1 MDWPVKVRTI
11 FFVVPLHFLTYRVFR
26 TRGFSRPMNYL
37 SAENLTKS
45 YGDRTLFQNL
55 TFGINRG
62 DKVAIVG
69 ANGSGKTTLLSILAG
84 AMPPD
89 AGVVSHRKDISIGYL
104 DQQPDLNNALTVME
118 VVLAGESA
126 QLEAV
131 RAYEHAL
138 AHPNDHAALER
149 AMAEMEKMEAWDYE
163 AQIRQILGELG
174 IQDVEQSVSSLSG
187 GQRKRV
193 SLARVLIQNPDLLIL
208 DEPTNHLD
216 LEAIEYLENYLNTNN
231 GTLLMVS
238 HDRYFLD
245 RVCNQI
251 AELDGG
257 QLYTYKGNYAYFLE
271 KKDERETAA
280 ASELAKDRNTFRRE
294 LEWMRRQ
301 PKARGTKAQYRIDA
315 FEELKEKTSGKRNDG
330 ELDLN
335 LRMARLG
342 SKILEVENLSK
353 RFGDKILL
361 DHFNYTFKRPD
372 RVGLIGKNGMGKTT
386 LMNMLTGQLR
396 PDSGKII
403 TGGTV
408 KFGYYTQ
415 TELDLPE
422 TQRVIDV
429 VQDVAE
435 VMKLANGDTITA
447 TQLLSRFL
455 FDRSKQYDYVAKLS
469 GGEKRRLQLLLVLVQ
484 NPNFLILDEPTNDLD
499 ITTLNVLEEF
509 LLNFP
514 GCVLIVTHDR
524 YFMDRL
530 VEHVF
535 VMEGGGKV
543 RDFPGNY
550 TDYREWRDSHPK
562 TTVAPA
568 AKPGP
573 ATAKNQTAVP
583 VVSSTAGA
591 ATSNGVKK
599 KLSFRE
605 IREYETLEKEIEQ
618 LEERKAEVVALL
630 NAGGHH
636 EQLTEWAL
644 EIEQID
650 QHITEKSDRWLELA
664 EHI

>member
-1 MDWPVKVRTI
+1 
-11 FFVVPLHFLTYRVFR
+11 
-26 TRGFSRPMNYL
+26 MNYL
-37 SAENLTKS
+37 SAENLTKA
-45 YGDRTLFQNL
+45 YGDRTLFRNL
-55 TFGINRG
+55 TFGISRG
-62 DKVAIVG
+62 DKIAIVG

-89 AGVVSHRKDISIGYL
+89 AGLVSVRKDISIGYL
-104 DQQPDLNNALTVME
+104 DQQPDFNDALTVME
-118 VVLAGESA
+118 AVLAGESA
-126 QLEAV
+126 QLDAV
-131 RAYEHAL
+131 RAYEIAL
-138 AHPNDHAALER
+138 ASENHVGLEK
-149 AMAEMEKMEAWDYE
+149 AMADMEKLEAWDYE

-174 IQDVEQSVSSLSG
+174 IQDIEQRVSSLSG

-193 SLARVLIQNPDLLIL
+193 ALARVLIQNPDLLIL

-216 LEAIEYLENYLNTNN
+216 LEAIEYLENFLTTNN

-251 AELDGG
+251 AEMDNG

-271 KKDERETAA
+271 KKEERELAA

-301 PKARGTKAQYRIDA
+301 PKARSTKAQYRIDA
-315 FEELKEKTSGKRNDG
+315 FEDLKEKTAGKKSDG
-330 ELDLN
+330 DLDLN

-353 RFGDKILL
+353 RFGDKVLL
-361 DHFNYTFKRPD
+361 DHFTYTFKRPD

-386 LMNMLTGQLR
+386 LMNMLTGELR

-422 TQRVIDV
+422 NQRVIDV

-455 FDRSKQYDYVAKLS
+455 FDRSKQYDFVAKLS

-499 ITTLNVLEEF
+499 IMTLNVLEDF
-509 LLNFP
+509 LLNFA

-535 VMEGGGKV
+535 VLEGEGKV
-543 RDFPGNY
+543 RDYPGNY
-550 TDYREWRDSHPK
+550 TDYREWRDSKPRSDGRPD
-562 TTVAPA
+562 TRPA
-568 AKPGP
+568 G
-573 ATAKNQTAVP
+573 TILQNQTP
-583 VVSSTAGA
+583 VSKVTPTPVIGNI
-591 ATSNGVKK
+591 NGSKK
-599 KLSFRE
+599 KLSFKE
-605 IREYETLEKEIEQ
+605 IKEYETLEVDIATLEQRKTEITN
-618 LEERKAEVVALL
+618 LL
-630 NAGGHH
+630 NGGGHH
-636 EQLTEWAL
+636 EQLTAWAR
-644 EIEQID
+644 EIEEID
-650 QHITEKSDRWLELA
+650 QTVAQKSDRWLELA
-664 EHI
+664 EFM

>member
-1 MDWPVKVRTI
+1 
-11 FFVVPLHFLTYRVFR
+11 
-26 TRGFSRPMNYL
+26 MNYL

-45 YGDRTLFQNL
+45 YGDRFLFKNL
-55 TFGINRG
+55 TFGVNRG

-84 AMPPD
+84 AVPPD
-89 AGVVSHRKDISIGYL
+89 SGIVSHRKDITIGYL
-104 DQQPDLNNALTVME
+104 DQQPDLNDALTVME

-126 QLEAV
+126 QLDAV
-131 RAYEHAL
+131 RAYELAL
-138 AHPNDHAALER
+138 AHDDHAALER
-149 AMAEMEKMEAWDYE
+149 AMVDMEKLEAWDYE
-163 AQIRQILGELG
+163 TQIRQILGELG
-174 IQDVEQSVSSLSG
+174 IHNVEQLVGSLSG

-193 SLARVLIQNPDLLIL
+193 ALARVLIQNPDLLIL

-216 LEAIEYLENYLNTNN
+216 LEAIEYLENFLNTNN

-315 FEELKEKTSGKRNDG
+315 FEDLKEKTSGKRNDG

-335 LRMARLG
+335 LRMTRLG

-353 RFGDKILL
+353 RFGDNVLL
-361 DHFNYTFKRPD
+361 DHFNYTFKRFD

-396 PDSGKII
+396 PDSGKIV

-415 TELDLPE
+415 SELDLPE
-422 TQRVIDV
+422 NQRVIDV

-435 VMKLANGDTITA
+435 VMKVANGDTVTA

-455 FDRSKQYDYVAKLS
+455 FDRAKQYDYVSKLS

-509 LLNFP
+509 LLNFS

-530 VEHVF
+530 VDHVF
-535 VMEGGGKV
+535 VLEGEGKV

-550 TDYREWRDSHPK
+550 TDYREWRDAQPK
-562 TTVAPA
+562 KSISQNDKPA
-568 AKPGP
+568 QSAS
-573 ATAKNQTAVP
+573 KNQTP
-583 VVSSTAGA
+583 TTVVSSATNS
-591 ATSNGVKK
+591 TSNTRK
-599 KLSFRE
+599 KLSFKE
-605 IREYETLEKEIEQ
+605 IREYETLEKEIES
-618 LEERKAEVVALL
+618 LEQRKTEVVGLL
-630 NAGGHH
+630 NMGGHH
-636 EQLTEWAL
+636 EQLTAWAR

-650 QHITEKSDRWLELA
+650 QQIAEKSDRWLELA
-664 EHI
+664 EYI

>member
-1 MDWPVKVRTI
+1 
-11 FFVVPLHFLTYRVFR
+11 
-26 TRGFSRPMNYL
+26 MNYL

-55 TFGINRG
+55 TFGISRG
-62 DKVAIVG
+62 DKIAIVG

-89 AGVVSHRKDISIGYL
+89 AGLVSQRKDITVGYL
-104 DQQPDLNNALTVME
+104 DQQPDLNDALTVME
-118 VVLAGESA
+118 VVLAGESP
-126 QLEAV
+126 QLDAV
-131 RAYEHAL
+131 RAYEHAIL
-138 AHPNDHAALER
+138 HDDHAALER
-149 AMAEMEKMEAWDYE
+149 AMSDMEKHEAWDYE
-163 AQIRQILGELG
+163 SQMRQILGELG
-174 IQDVEQSVSSLSG
+174 IQDVEQRVGSLSG

-193 SLARVLIQNPDLLIL
+193 ALARVLIQNPDLLIL

-216 LEAIEYLENYLNTNN
+216 LEAIEYLESFLTTNN

-251 AELDGG
+251 AEMDNG

-271 KKDERETAA
+271 KKEEREAAA

-315 FEELKEKTSGKRNDG
+315 FDELKEKTSGKRSDTD
-330 ELDLN
+330 LDLN

-353 RFGDKILL
+353 RFGDKVLL
-361 DHFNYTFKRPD
+361 DHFTYTFKRPD

-396 PDSGKII
+396 PDSGKIT

-422 TQRVIDV
+422 NQRVIDV

-455 FDRSKQYDYVAKLS
+455 FDRAKQYDFVAKLS

-499 ITTLNVLEEF
+499 IMTLNVLEDF

-535 VMEGGGKV
+535 VMEGEGKV

-550 TDYREWRDSHPK
+550 TDYRDWRDSQPK
-562 TTVAPA
+562 KTAQTDKLAATTS
-568 AKPGP
+568 
-573 ATAKNQTAVP
+573 KNQTPAP
-583 VVSSTAGA
+583 VVSSAPT
-591 ATSNGVKK
+591 NGSANGTKR
-599 KLSFRE
+599 KLSFKE
-605 IREYETLEKEIEQ
+605 IKEYETLEKEIES
-618 LEERKAEVVALL
+618 LEQHKSNVVSLL
-630 NAGGHH
+630 NTGGSH
-636 EQLTEWAL
+636 EQLMAWAR

-650 QHITEKSDRWLELA
+650 QTVAEKSERWLELA
-664 EHI
+664 EHV

>member
-1 MDWPVKVRTI
+1 
-11 FFVVPLHFLTYRVFR
+11 
-26 TRGFSRPMNYL
+26 MNFL
-37 SAENLTKS
+37 SAENLTKT
-45 YGDRTLFQNL
+45 YGDRTLFRNL
-55 TFGINRG
+55 TFGVNRG

-89 AGVVSHRKDISIGYL
+89 AGVVSQRKDITVSYL
-104 DQQPDLNNALTVME
+104 DQQPEFDNALTVME
-118 VVLAGESA
+118 AVLAGESA
-126 QLEAV
+126 QLDAV
-131 RAYEHAL
+131 RAYEQAL
-138 AHPNDHAALER
+138 AIDDHAALER
-149 AMAEMEKMEAWDYE
+149 AMVQMEKLEAWDYE
-163 AQIRQILGELG
+163 SQIRQMLGELG
-174 IQDVEQSVSSLSG
+174 IQDVNQPVSSLSG

-193 SLARVLIQNPDLLIL
+193 ALARVLIQAPDLLIL

-216 LEAIEYLENYLNTNN
+216 LEAIEYLENHLNTNN

-315 FEELKEKTSGKRNDG
+315 FEDLKEKTSGKRNDG

-335 LRMARLG
+335 LRMTRLG

-353 RFGDKILL
+353 RFGDKVLL
-361 DHFNYTFKRPD
+361 DHFNYTFKRLD

-396 PDSGKII
+396 PDSGKIT

-422 TQRVIDV
+422 NQRVIDV

-435 VMKLANGDTITA
+435 VMKLANGDTVTA

-455 FDRSKQYDYVAKLS
+455 FDRSKQYDFVAKLS

-499 ITTLNVLEEF
+499 ITTLNVLEDF
-509 LLNFP
+509 LLNFA

-530 VEHVF
+530 VDHVF
-535 VMEGGGKV
+535 VLEGEGKV
-543 RDFPGNY
+543 RDYPGNY
-550 TDYREWRDSHPK
+550 TDYREWRDSQPK
-562 TTVAPA
+562 TTA
-568 AKPGP
+568 ASPQGKSAANG
-573 ATAKNQTAVP
+573 AKNQTATA
-583 VVSSTAGA
+583 VVSQPVAPASAPA
-591 ATSNGVKK
+591 AKRKPSYK
-599 KLSFRE
+599 E
-605 IREYETLEKEIEQ
+605 IREYEALEKEIES
-618 LEERKAEVVALL
+618 LEQRKSEVLGLL

-636 EQLTEWAL
+636 EQLTAWAR
-644 EIEQID
+644 EIEQLDLAIAD
-650 QHITEKSDRWLELA
+650 KSDRWLELA
-664 EHI
+664 EYM

>member
-1 MDWPVKVRTI
+1 
-11 FFVVPLHFLTYRVFR
+11 
-26 TRGFSRPMNYL
+26 MNYL

-45 YGDRTLFQNL
+45 YGDRTLFKNL
-55 TFGINRG
+55 TFGVNRG

-89 AGVVSHRKDISIGYL
+89 SGVVSQRKDITIGYL
-104 DQQPDLNNALTVME
+104 DQQPDFNDALTVME
-118 VVLAGESA
+118 AVLAGESA
-126 QLEAV
+126 QLDAV

-138 AHPNDHAALER
+138 ATEDHAGLEQ
-149 AMAEMEKMEAWDYE
+149 AMVDMEKLEAWDYE
-163 AQIRQILGELG
+163 SQIRQMLGELG
-174 IQDVEQSVSSLSG
+174 IQDVMQPVSSLSG

-193 SLARVLIQNPDLLIL
+193 ALARVLIQNPDLLIL

-216 LEAIEYLENYLNTNN
+216 LEAIEYLENHLNTNN

-251 AELDGG
+251 AEMDNG

-280 ASELAKDRNTFRRE
+280 ASELTKDRNTFRRE

-315 FEELKEKTSGKRNDG
+315 FDELKEKTSGKRNDG

-335 LRMARLG
+335 LRMSRLG

-353 RFGDKILL
+353 RFGDKVLL
-361 DHFNYTFKRPD
+361 DHFTYTFKRPD

-386 LMNMLTGQLR
+386 LMNMLTGQIR
-396 PDSGKII
+396 PDSGKIT

-415 TELDLPE
+415 TELNLPE
-422 TQRVIDV
+422 NQRVIDV

-435 VMKLANGDTITA
+435 VMKLASGDTITA

-469 GGEKRRLQLLLVLVQ
+469 GGEKRRLQLLLALVQ

-499 ITTLNVLEEF
+499 ITTLNVLEDF
-509 LLNFP
+509 LLNFS

-535 VMEGGGKV
+535 VMEGAGKV
-543 RDFPGNY
+543 RDYPGNY
-550 TDYREWRDSHPK
+550 TDYREWRDSQPK
-562 TTVAPA
+562 NTSQNDKPAP
-568 AKPGP
+568 
-573 ATAKNQTAVP
+573 TAIKNQTPAP
-583 VVSSTAGA
+583 VVSSEIV
-591 ATSNGVKK
+591 NGNTNGSKK
-599 KLSFRE
+599 KLSFKE
-605 IREYETLEKEIEQ
+605 IREYETLEKEIEK
-618 LEERKAEVVALL
+618 LEQRKAEVVDLM
-630 NAGGHH
+630 NIGGHH
-636 EQLTEWAL
+636 EELIAWAR

-650 QHITEKSDRWLELA
+650 QSIAEKSDRWLELA
-664 EHI
+664 EYM

>member
-1 MDWPVKVRTI
+1 
-11 FFVVPLHFLTYRVFR
+11 
-26 TRGFSRPMNYL
+26 MNYL

-45 YGDRTLFQNL
+45 YGDRTLFRNL
-55 TFGINRG
+55 TFGISRG
-62 DKVAIVG
+62 DKIAIVG

-84 AMPPD
+84 VMPPD
-89 AGVVSHRKDISIGYL
+89 TGLVSVRKDISIGYL
-104 DQQPDLNNALTVME
+104 DQQPEFNDALTVME
-118 VVLAGESA
+118 AVLAGESV
-126 QLEAV
+126 QLDAV
-131 RAYEHAL
+131 RAYEIAL
-138 AHPNDHAALER
+138 TSENHVGLEK
-149 AMAEMEKMEAWDYE
+149 AMADMEKLEAWDYE

-174 IQDVEQSVSSLSG
+174 IQDIEQRVSSLSG

-193 SLARVLIQNPDLLIL
+193 ALARVLIQNPDLIIL

-216 LEAIEYLENYLNTNN
+216 LEAIEYLENFLTTNN

-251 AELDGG
+251 AEMDNG
-257 QLYTYKGNYAYFLE
+257 QLYSYKGNYAYFLE
-271 KKDERETAA
+271 KKEERELAT

-294 LEWMRRQ
+294 LDWMRRQ
-301 PKARGTKAQYRIDA
+301 PKARSTKAQYRIDA
-315 FEELKEKTSGKRNDG
+315 FEDLKEKTAGKKSDG
-330 ELDLN
+330 DLDLSI
-335 LRMARLG
+335 RMARLG

-353 RFGDKILL
+353 RFGDKVLL
-361 DHFNYTFKRPD
+361 DHFTYTFKRPD

-386 LMNMLTGQLR
+386 LMNMLTGELR

-422 TQRVIDV
+422 NQRVIDV

-455 FDRSKQYDYVAKLS
+455 FDRPKQYDFVAKLS

-499 ITTLNVLEEF
+499 IMTLNVLEDF
-509 LLNFP
+509 LLNFA

-535 VMEGGGKV
+535 VMEGEGKV
-543 RDFPGNY
+543 RDYPGNY
-550 TDYREWRDSHPK
+550 TDYREWRDSKPRPDGRADTRPAGTILQEQTPAPK
-562 TTVAPA
+562 
-568 AKPGP
+568 
-573 ATAKNQTAVP
+573 
-583 VVSSTAGA
+583 
-591 ATSNGVKK
+591 ATSATVNGSANGTKK
-599 KLSFRE
+599 KLSFKE
-605 IREYETLEKEIEQ
+605 IREYETLESDIAALEQ
-618 LEERKAEVVALL
+618 RKADITNSL
-630 NAGGHH
+630 NDGGHH
-636 EQLTEWAL
+636 EQLTAWAR
-644 EIEQID
+644 EIEEID
-650 QHITEKSDRWLELA
+650 HTVAQKSDRWLELA
-664 EHI
+664 EYV

>member
-1 MDWPVKVRTI
+1 
-11 FFVVPLHFLTYRVFR
+11 
-26 TRGFSRPMNYL
+26 MNYL

-45 YGDRTLFQNL
+45 YGDRMLFRNL
-55 TFGINRG
+55 TFGVNRG

-89 AGVVSHRKDISIGYL
+89 SGIVSHRKDISIGYL
-104 DQQPDLNNALTVME
+104 DQQPDLNDALTVME
-118 VVLAGESA
+118 VVLAGDSA
-126 QLEAV
+126 PLEAV
-131 RAYEHAL
+131 RAYELAL
-138 AHPNDHAALER
+138 AHNDHAALER
-149 AMAEMEKMEAWDYE
+149 AMVDMEKLEAWDYE
-163 AQIRQILGELG
+163 TQIRQILGELG
-174 IQDVEQSVSSLSG
+174 IHDVEQSVGSLSG

-193 SLARVLIQNPDLLIL
+193 ALARVLIQNPDLLIL

-216 LEAIEYLENYLNTNN
+216 LEAIEYLENFLNTNN

-315 FEELKEKTSGKRNDG
+315 FEDLKEKTSGRRNDG

-335 LRMARLG
+335 LRTSRLG

-353 RFGDKILL
+353 RFGEKVLL
-361 DHFNYTFKRPD
+361 DHFTYTFKRFD

-386 LMNMLTGQLR
+386 LLNMLTGGLR
-396 PDSGKII
+396 PDSGKIT

-415 TELDLPE
+415 SELNLPE
-422 TQRVIDV
+422 NQRVIDV

-435 VMKLANGDTITA
+435 VMKLANGDTVTA

-455 FDRSKQYDYVAKLS
+455 FDRAKQYDYVAKLS

-499 ITTLNVLEEF
+499 ITTLNVFEEF
-509 LLNFP
+509 LLNFS

-535 VMEGGGKV
+535 VMEGAGKV

-550 TDYREWRDSHPK
+550 TDYREWRDSQPK
-562 TTVAPA
+562 QSSQNDKPVPA
-568 AKPGP
+568 VN
-573 ATAKNQTAVP
+573 KNQTTESA
-583 VVSSTAGA
+583 VSSG
-591 ATSNGVKK
+591 TSNTGNTKK
-599 KLSFRE
+599 KLSFKE
-605 IREYETLEKEIEQ
+605 IREYETLEKEIES
-618 LEERKAEVVALL
+618 LEQRKTEVIGLL
-630 NAGGHH
+630 NTGGHH
-636 EQLTEWAL
+636 EQLTAWAR
-644 EIEQID
+644 EIEELD
-650 QHITEKSDRWLELA
+650 QTIAEKSDRWLELA
-664 EHI
+664 EYM

>member
-1 MDWPVKVRTI
+1 
-11 FFVVPLHFLTYRVFR
+11 
-26 TRGFSRPMNYL
+26 MNYL
-37 SAENLTKS
+37 SAENLSKT
-45 YGDRTLFQNL
+45 YGDRTLFKNL

-89 AGVVSHRKDISIGYL
+89 AGIVSHRKDISIGYL
-104 DQQPDLNNALTVME
+104 DQQPDFNDALTVME

-126 QLEAV
+126 QLDAV

-138 AHPNDHAALER
+138 AHEDNKGLEQ
-149 AMAEMEKMEAWDYE
+149 AMADMEKLEAWDYE

-174 IQDVEQSVSSLSG
+174 IQDFEQIVGSLSG

-193 SLARVLIQNPDLLIL
+193 ALARVLIQNPDLIIL

-251 AELDGG
+251 AEMDNG

-271 KKDERETAA
+271 KKDEREAAA
-280 ASELAKDRNTFRRE
+280 ASELTKDRNTFRRE

-315 FEELKEKTSGKRNDG
+315 FEDLKEKTSGKKNDG
-330 ELDLN
+330 DLDLN

-353 RFGDKILL
+353 RFGEKVLL
-361 DHFNYTFKRPD
+361 DHFTYTFKRPD

-396 PDSGKII
+396 PDSGKIS

-422 TQRVIDV
+422 NQRVIDV

-455 FDRSKQYDYVAKLS
+455 FDRSKQYDFVAKLS

-499 ITTLNVLEEF
+499 ITTLNVLEDF

-535 VMEGGGKV
+535 VMEGEGKV

-550 TDYREWRDSHPK
+550 TDYREWRDSQPK
-562 TTVAPA
+562 ANARPNKPAPA
-568 AKPGP
+568 DVKSQ
-573 ATAKNQTAVP
+573 ATAP
-583 VVSSTAGA
+583 VVPLAPANQNGA
-591 ATSNGVKK
+591 KR
-599 KLSFRE
+599 KLSFKE
-605 IREYETLEKEIEQ
+605 IREYEALEKEIES
-618 LEERKAEVVALL
+618 LEQRKDEVVNLL
-630 NAGGHH
+630 NTGGHH
-636 EQLTEWAL
+636 EQLIAWSR

-650 QHITEKSDRWLELA
+650 QTIAQKSDRWLELA
-664 EHI
+664 EFI

>member
-1 MDWPVKVRTI
+1 
-11 FFVVPLHFLTYRVFR
+11 
-26 TRGFSRPMNYL
+26 MNYL
-37 SAENLTKS
+37 SAENLTKA
-45 YGDRTLFQNL
+45 YGDRTLFRNL
-55 TFGINRG
+55 TFGISRG
-62 DKVAIVG
+62 DKIAIVG

-89 AGVVSHRKDISIGYL
+89 AGLVSVRKDISIGYL
-104 DQQPDLNNALTVME
+104 DQQPDFNDALTVME
-118 VVLAGESA
+118 AVLAGESA
-126 QLEAV
+126 QLDAV
-131 RAYEHAL
+131 RAYEIAL
-138 AHPNDHAALER
+138 ASENHVGLEK
-149 AMAEMEKMEAWDYE
+149 AMADMEKLEAWDYE

-174 IQDVEQSVSSLSG
+174 IQDIEQRVSSLSG

-193 SLARVLIQNPDLLIL
+193 ALARVLIQNPDLLIL

-216 LEAIEYLENYLNTNN
+216 LEAIEYLENFLTTNN

-251 AELDGG
+251 AEMDNG

-271 KKDERETAA
+271 KKEERELAA

-301 PKARGTKAQYRIDA
+301 PKARSTKAQYRIDA
-315 FEELKEKTSGKRNDG
+315 FEDLKEKTAGKKSDG
-330 ELDLN
+330 DLDLN

-353 RFGDKILL
+353 RFGDKVLL
-361 DHFNYTFKRPD
+361 DHFTYTFKRPD

-386 LMNMLTGQLR
+386 LMNMLTGELR

-422 TQRVIDV
+422 NQRVIDV

-455 FDRSKQYDYVAKLS
+455 FDRSKQYDFVAKLS

-499 ITTLNVLEEF
+499 IMTLNVLEDF
-509 LLNFP
+509 LLNFA

-535 VMEGGGKV
+535 VLEGEGKV
-543 RDFPGNY
+543 RDYPGNY
-550 TDYREWRDSHPK
+550 TDYREWRDSKPRSDGRPD
-562 TTVAPA
+562 TRPA
-568 AKPGP
+568 G
-573 ATAKNQTAVP
+573 TILQNQTPISKVTSTP
-583 VVSSTAGA
+583 V
-591 ATSNGVKK
+591 NGNVNGSKK
-599 KLSFRE
+599 KLSFKE
-605 IREYETLEKEIEQ
+605 IREYETLEGDIAALEQRKTEITN
-618 LEERKAEVVALL
+618 LL
-630 NAGGHH
+630 NGGGHH
-636 EQLTEWAL
+636 EQLTTWAR
-644 EIEQID
+644 EIEEID
-650 QHITEKSDRWLELA
+650 QSVAQKSDRWLELA
-664 EHI
+664 EHV

>member
-1 MDWPVKVRTI
+1 
-11 FFVVPLHFLTYRVFR
+11 
-26 TRGFSRPMNYL
+26 MNYL

-45 YGDRTLFQNL
+45 YGDRTLFRNL
-55 TFGINRG
+55 TFGISRG
-62 DKVAIVG
+62 DKIAIVG

-84 AMPPD
+84 TMPPD
-89 AGVVSHRKDISIGYL
+89 AGLVSVRKDISIGYL
-104 DQQPDLNNALTVME
+104 DQQPEFNDALTVME
-118 VVLAGESA
+118 AVLAGESA
-126 QLEAV
+126 QLDAV
-131 RAYEHAL
+131 RAYEMALSSENHAG
-138 AHPNDHAALER
+138 LER
-149 AMAEMEKMEAWDYE
+149 AMADMEKLEAWDYE
-163 AQIRQILGELG
+163 AQIRQMLGELG
-174 IQDVEQSVSSLSG
+174 IQDIEQRVSSLSG

-193 SLARVLIQNPDLLIL
+193 ALARVLIQDPDLIIL

-216 LEAIEYLENYLNTNN
+216 LEAIEYLENFLTTSN

-251 AELDGG
+251 AEMDNG

-271 KKDERETAA
+271 KKEERETAA

-301 PKARGTKAQYRIDA
+301 PKARSTKAQYRIDA
-315 FEELKEKTSGKRNDG
+315 FEDLKEKTNGKKSDG
-330 ELDLN
+330 DLDLN

-353 RFGDKILL
+353 RFGDKVLL
-361 DHFNYTFKRPD
+361 DHFTYTFKRPD

-386 LMNMLTGQLR
+386 LMNMLTGELR

-422 TQRVIDV
+422 NQRVIDV

-455 FDRSKQYDYVAKLS
+455 FDRPKQYDFVAKLS

-499 ITTLNVLEEF
+499 IMTLNVLEDF
-509 LLNFP
+509 LLNFA

-535 VMEGGGKV
+535 VLEGEGKV

-550 TDYREWRDSHPK
+550 TDYREWRDSKPR
-562 TTVAPA
+562 TDGRADNRPA
-568 AKPGP
+568 G
-573 ATAKNQTAVP
+573 TILQNQTPTPKVN
-583 VVSSTAGA
+583 STPANVNV
-591 ATSNGVKK
+591 NGSKK
-599 KLSFRE
+599 KLSFKE
-605 IREYETLEKEIEQ
+605 IREYETLETEIEI
-618 LEERKAEVVALL
+618 LEQRKTEITGLL
-630 NAGGHH
+630 NGGGHH
-636 EQLTEWAL
+636 EQLTAWAR
-644 EIEQID
+644 EIQEID
-650 QHITEKSDRWLELA
+650 QTVAQKSDRWLELA
-664 EHI
+664 EYV

>member
-1 MDWPVKVRTI
+1 
-11 FFVVPLHFLTYRVFR
+11 
-26 TRGFSRPMNYL
+26 MNYL

-45 YGDRTLFQNL
+45 YGDRVLFRDL
-55 TFGINRG
+55 TFGVSRG
-62 DKVAIVG
+62 DKIAIVG

-84 AMPPD
+84 TVPPD
-89 AGVVSHRKDISIGYL
+89 AGVVSLRKDITVGYL
-104 DQQPDLNNALTVME
+104 DQQPELNNTLTVLE
-118 VVLAGESA
+118 AVLAGESA
-126 QLEAV
+126 QLDAV
-131 RAYEHAL
+131 RAYERALATDDHAL
-138 AHPNDHAALER
+138 LER
-149 AMAEMEKMEAWDYE
+149 AMGEMEKLEAWDYE
-163 AQIRQILGELG
+163 SQIRQMLGELG
-174 IQDVEQSVSSLSG
+174 IQDVTQPVSSLSG

-193 SLARVLIQNPDLLIL
+193 ALARVLIQNPNLLIL

-257 QLYTYKGNYAYFLE
+257 QLYTYRGNYAYFLE

-315 FEELKEKTSGKRNDG
+315 FEDLKEKTGGKRSDG

-335 LRMARLG
+335 LRMTRLG
-342 SKILEVENLSK
+342 TKILEVENLSK
-353 RFGDKILL
+353 RFGDKVLL
-361 DHFNYTFKRPD
+361 DHFNYTFKRFD

-396 PDSGKII
+396 PDSGKIS

-422 TQRVIDV
+422 NQRVIDV

-455 FDRSKQYDYVAKLS
+455 FDRPKQYDYVAKLS

-509 LLNFP
+509 LLNFS

-535 VMEGGGKV
+535 VLEGGGRV

-550 TDYREWRDSHPK
+550 TDYREWRDSQPK
-562 TTVAPA
+562 RSAEPTPA
-568 AKPGP
+568 VHYEPV
-573 ATAKNQTAVP
+573 KNQTPAP
-583 VVSSTAGA
+583 VVSTAANGSANGA
-591 ATSNGVKK
+591 KK
-599 KLSFRE
+599 KLSFKE
-605 IREYETLEKEIEQ
+605 IREYETLEGEIES
-618 LEERKAEVVALL
+618 LETRKAEVVRLL

-636 EQLTEWAL
+636 EQLTAWAR
-644 EIEQID
+644 EIEQLEQTIA
-650 QHITEKSDRWLELA
+650 QKSDRWLELA
-664 EHI
+664 EYF

>member
-1 MDWPVKVRTI
+1 
-11 FFVVPLHFLTYRVFR
+11 
-26 TRGFSRPMNYL
+26 MNYL

-45 YGDRTLFQNL
+45 YGDRILFRNL
-55 TFGINRG
+55 TFGVNRG

-84 AMPPD
+84 AIPPEE
-89 AGVVSHRKDISIGYL
+89 GLVSHRKDISIGYL
-104 DQQPDLNNALTVME
+104 DQQPDLNDALTVME

-126 QLEAV
+126 QLDAV
-131 RAYEHAL
+131 RAYEKAL
-138 AHPNDHAALER
+138 ASDNPNALEQ
-149 AMAEMEKMEAWDYE
+149 AMSDMEKLEAWDYE

-174 IQDVEQSVSSLSG
+174 IQNVDQQVGSLSG

-193 SLARVLIQNPDLLIL
+193 ALARVLIQNPDLLIL

-216 LEAIEYLENYLNTNN
+216 LEAIEYLESFLNTNN

-271 KKDERETAA
+271 KKDEREAAA

-315 FEELKEKTSGKRNDG
+315 FEDLKEKTSGKRNDG

-335 LRMARLG
+335 LRMTRLG

-353 RFGDKILL
+353 RFGDKVLL
-361 DHFNYTFKRPD
+361 DHFTYTFKRFD

-386 LMNMLTGQLR
+386 LMNMLTGELR
-396 PDSGKII
+396 PDSGKVT

-415 TELDLPE
+415 NELDLPE
-422 TQRVIDV
+422 NQRVIDV

-435 VMKLANGDTITA
+435 VMKLANGDTVTA

-455 FDRSKQYDYVAKLS
+455 FDRAKQYDYVAKLS

-499 ITTLNVLEEF
+499 ITTLNVLEDF
-509 LLNFP
+509 LLSFG

-530 VEHVF
+530 VDHVF
-535 VMEGGGKV
+535 VLEGEGKV
-543 RDFPGNY
+543 RDYPGNY
-550 TDYREWRDSHPK
+550 TDYREWRDSQPK
-562 TTVAPA
+562 RVNTPA
-568 AKPGP
+568 ENSRKEQVSAIGSPKSQVVVP
-573 ATAKNQTAVP
+573 ATASA
-583 VVSSTAGA
+583 
-591 ATSNGVKK
+591 SNGTKK
-599 KLSFRE
+599 KLSFKE
-605 IREYETLEKEIEQ
+605 IREYETLEKEIEL
-618 LEERKAEVVALL
+618 LEQRKAEVVELL
-630 NAGGHH
+630 NTGGHH
-636 EQLTEWAL
+636 EQLTAWAR
-644 EIEQID
+644 EIEKID
-650 QHITEKSDRWLELA
+650 QDVAQKSDRWLELA
-664 EHI
+664 EYI

>member
-1 MDWPVKVRTI
+1 
-11 FFVVPLHFLTYRVFR
+11 
-26 TRGFSRPMNYL
+26 MNYL

-45 YGDRTLFQNL
+45 YGDRILFRNL
-55 TFGINRG
+55 TFGVNRG

-84 AMPPD
+84 SIPPEE
-89 AGVVSHRKDISIGYL
+89 GLVSHRKDISIGYL
-104 DQQPDLNNALTVME
+104 DQQPDLNDALTVME

-126 QLEAV
+126 QLDAV
-131 RAYEHAL
+131 RAYEKAL
-138 AHPNDHAALER
+138 ATNDTDALER
-149 AMAEMEKMEAWDYE
+149 AMSDMEKLEAWDYE

-174 IQDVEQSVSSLSG
+174 IQNVDQRVGSLSG

-193 SLARVLIQNPDLLIL
+193 ALARVLIQNPDLLIL

-216 LEAIEYLENYLNTNN
+216 LEAIEYLENFLNTNN

-271 KKDERETAA
+271 KKDEREAAA

-315 FEELKEKTSGKRNDG
+315 FDDLKEKTSGKRNDG

-335 LRMARLG
+335 LRMTRLG

-353 RFGDKILL
+353 RFGDKVLL
-361 DHFNYTFKRPD
+361 DHFTYTFKRFD

-386 LMNMLTGQLR
+386 LMNMLTGELR
-396 PDSGKII
+396 PDSGKIT

-415 TELDLPE
+415 SELDLPE
-422 TQRVIDV
+422 NQRVIDV

-435 VMKLANGDTITA
+435 VMKLANGDTVTA

-455 FDRSKQYDYVAKLS
+455 FDRAKQYDYVAKLS

-484 NPNFLILDEPTNDLD
+484 NPNFLIMDEPTNDLD
-499 ITTLNVLEEF
+499 ITTLNVLEDF
-509 LLNFP
+509 LLSFG

-530 VEHVF
+530 VDHVF
-535 VMEGGGKV
+535 VLEGEGKV
-543 RDFPGNY
+543 RDYPGNY
-550 TDYREWRDSHPK
+550 TDYREWRDSQPK
-562 TTVAPA
+562 RVTTPAENSRKEQAPA
-568 AKPGP
+568 ASGP
-573 ATAKNQTAVP
+573 KTQTVDSVTP
-583 VVSSTAGA
+583 SAG
-591 ATSNGVKK
+591 NGAKK
-599 KLSFRE
+599 KLSFKE
-605 IREYETLEKEIEQ
+605 IREYETLEKEIEL
-618 LEERKAEVVALL
+618 LEQRKAEVVELL
-630 NAGGHH
+630 NTGGHH
-636 EQLTEWAL
+636 EQLTAWAR

-650 QHITEKSDRWLELA
+650 QDVAQKSDRWLELA
-664 EHI
+664 EYI

>member
-1 MDWPVKVRTI
+1 
-11 FFVVPLHFLTYRVFR
+11 
-26 TRGFSRPMNYL
+26 MNYL

-45 YGDRTLFQNL
+45 YGDRMLFRNL
-55 TFGINRG
+55 TFGVNRG

-84 AMPPD
+84 AIPPD
-89 AGVVSHRKDISIGYL
+89 SGIVSHRKDITIGYL
-104 DQQPDLNNALTVME
+104 DQQPDLNDALTVME

-126 QLEAV
+126 PLEAV
-131 RAYEHAL
+131 RAYEYAL
-138 AHPNDHAALER
+138 AHDDHAALER
-149 AMAEMEKMEAWDYE
+149 AMVDMEKLEAWDYE

-174 IQDVEQSVSSLSG
+174 IQNVEQQVGSLSG

-193 SLARVLIQNPDLLIL
+193 ALARVLIQNPDLLIL

-216 LEAIEYLENYLNTNN
+216 LEAIEYLENFLNTNN

-315 FEELKEKTSGKRNDG
+315 FEELKEKTSGRRNDG

-335 LRMARLG
+335 LRTSRLG

-353 RFGDKILL
+353 RFGEKVLL
-361 DHFNYTFKRPD
+361 DHFTYTFKRFD

-396 PDSGKII
+396 PDSGKIT

-415 TELDLPE
+415 NELDLPE
-422 TQRVIDV
+422 SQRVIDV
-429 VQDVAE
+429 VQEVAE
-435 VMKLANGDTITA
+435 VMKLANGDTVTA
-447 TQLLSRFL
+447 SQLLSRFL

-499 ITTLNVLEEF
+499 ITTLNVLEDF
-509 LLNFP
+509 LLNFS

-535 VMEGGGKV
+535 VMEGAGKI

-550 TDYREWRDSHPK
+550 TDYREWRDSQPK
-562 TTVAPA
+562 QSSQNDKPVLA
-568 AKPGP
+568 AS
-573 ATAKNQTAVP
+573 KNQTTESA
-583 VVSSTAGA
+583 VSSGVNNAGN
-591 ATSNGVKK
+591 TKK
-599 KLSFRE
+599 KLSFKE
-605 IREYETLEKEIEQ
+605 IREYETLEKEIES
-618 LEERKAEVVALL
+618 LEQRKAEVIGLL
-630 NAGGHH
+630 NTGGHH
-636 EQLTEWAL
+636 EQLTAWAR
-644 EIEQID
+644 EIEELD
-650 QHITEKSDRWLELA
+650 QTIAEKSDRWLELA
-664 EHI
+664 EYM

>member
-1 MDWPVKVRTI
+1 
-11 FFVVPLHFLTYRVFR
+11 
-26 TRGFSRPMNYL
+26 MNYL

-45 YGDRTLFQNL
+45 YGDRILFKNL
-55 TFGINRG
+55 TFGVNRG

-89 AGVVSHRKDISIGYL
+89 SGIVSQRKDISVGYL
-104 DQQPDLNNALTVME
+104 DQQPELNNALTVME

-126 QLEAV
+126 QLDAV

-138 AHPNDHAALER
+138 VNDDPAALER
-149 AMAEMEKMEAWDYE
+149 AMADMEKLEAWDYE
-163 AQIRQILGELG
+163 SQIRQILGELG
-174 IQDVEQSVSSLSG
+174 IQDVTQPVHLLSG

-193 SLARVLIQNPDLLIL
+193 ALARVLIQNPDLLIL

-216 LEAIEYLENYLNTNN
+216 LEAIEYLENHLNTNN

-251 AELDGG
+251 AEMDEG

-271 KKDERETAA
+271 KKDEREAAA
-280 ASELAKDRNTFRRE
+280 ASELTKDRNTFRRE

-315 FEELKEKTSGKRNDG
+315 FDELKDKVGGKRSDG

-335 LRMARLG
+335 LRMTRLG

-353 RFGDKILL
+353 RFGDKVLL

-386 LMNMLTGQLR
+386 LMNMLTGLLR
-396 PDSGKII
+396 PDSGKIT

-422 TQRVIDV
+422 NQRVIDV

-447 TQLLSRFL
+447 TQLLTRFL
-455 FDRSKQYDYVAKLS
+455 FNRQKQYDFVSKLS

-509 LLNFP
+509 LLNFS

-535 VMEGGGKV
+535 VLEGEGKV
-543 RDFPGNY
+543 RDYPGNY
-550 TDYREWRDSHPK
+550 TDYRIWRDSQPK
-562 TTVAPA
+562 TGTSQNDKPVASP
-568 AKPGP
+568 
-573 ATAKNQTAVP
+573 AKNQSTPV
-583 VVSSTAGA
+583 VVSSATSPAAGA
-591 ATSNGVKK
+591 KK
-599 KLSFRE
+599 KLSFKE
-605 IREYETLEKEIEQ
+605 IREYETLEKEIES
-618 LEERKAEVVALL
+618 LEQRKAEVVGLL
-630 NAGGHH
+630 NTGGHH
-636 EQLTEWAL
+636 EQLTAWAR
-644 EIEQID
+644 EIEEID
-650 QHITEKSDRWLELA
+650 KSIAEKSDRWLELA
-664 EHI
+664 DYI

>member
-1 MDWPVKVRTI
+1 
-11 FFVVPLHFLTYRVFR
+11 
-26 TRGFSRPMNYL
+26 MNYL

-45 YGDRTLFQNL
+45 YGDRTLFKNL

-84 AMPPD
+84 SMPPD

-104 DQQPDLNNALTVME
+104 DQQPEFNEALSVME

-126 QLEAV
+126 QLDAV

-138 AHPNDHAALER
+138 AHEDNRGLEQ
-149 AMAEMEKMEAWDYE
+149 AMADMEKLEAWDYE
-163 AQIRQILGELG
+163 SQIRQILGELG
-174 IQDVEQSVSSLSG
+174 IQDFEQIVGSLSG

-193 SLARVLIQNPDLLIL
+193 ALARVLIQNPDLIIL

-251 AELDGG
+251 AEMDNG

-271 KKDERETAA
+271 KKDEREAAA

-315 FEELKEKTSGKRNDG
+315 YEELKEKTSGKKSDG

-342 SKILEVENLSK
+342 GKILEVENLSK
-353 RFGDKILL
+353 RFGDKVLL

-396 PDSGKII
+396 PDSGKIS

-422 TQRVIDV
+422 NQRVIDV

-455 FDRSKQYDYVAKLS
+455 FDRSKQYDFVAKLS

-499 ITTLNVLEEF
+499 IMTLNVLEDF
-509 LLNFP
+509 LLNFS

-535 VMEGGGKV
+535 VMEGEGKV
-543 RDFPGNY
+543 RDYPGNY
-550 TDYREWRDSHPK
+550 TDYREWRDAQPK
-562 TTVAPA
+562 AANTRNGKSAPA
-568 AKPGP
+568 EAKSFKPDAVATPVNGT
-573 ATAKNQTAVP
+573 TAKR
-583 VVSSTAGA
+583 
-591 ATSNGVKK
+591 
-599 KLSFRE
+599 KLSFKE
-605 IREYETLEKEIEQ
+605 MREYETIEKEIES
-618 LEERKAEVVALL
+618 LEEHKNNIVNLL

-636 EQLTEWAL
+636 EQLITWAR
-644 EIEQID
+644 EIEVID
-650 QHITEKSDRWLELA
+650 ETIAKKSDRWLELA
-664 EHI
+664 EFM

>member
-1 MDWPVKVRTI
+1 
-11 FFVVPLHFLTYRVFR
+11 
-26 TRGFSRPMNYL
+26 MNYL
-37 SAENLTKS
+37 SAENLSKT
-45 YGDRTLFQNL
+45 YGDRTLFKNL

-89 AGVVSHRKDISIGYL
+89 SGIVSHRKDISIGYL
-104 DQQPDLNNALTVME
+104 DQQPDFNDALTVME

-126 QLEAV
+126 QLDAV

-138 AHPNDHAALER
+138 AHVDNKGLEQ
-149 AMAEMEKMEAWDYE
+149 AMADMEKLEAWDYE

-174 IQDVEQSVSSLSG
+174 IQDFEQIVGSLSG

-193 SLARVLIQNPDLLIL
+193 ALARVLIQNPDLIIL

-251 AELDGG
+251 AEMDNG
-257 QLYTYKGNYAYFLE
+257 QLFTYKGNYAYFLE

-280 ASELAKDRNTFRRE
+280 ASELTKDRNTFRRE

-315 FEELKEKTSGKRNDG
+315 YEELKEKTSGKKNDG

-335 LRMARLG
+335 LRMSRLG

-353 RFGDKILL
+353 RFGEKVLL
-361 DHFNYTFKRPD
+361 DHFTYTFKRPD

-396 PDSGKII
+396 PDSGKIS

-422 TQRVIDV
+422 NQRVIDV

-455 FDRSKQYDYVAKLS
+455 FDRSKQYDFVAKLS

-499 ITTLNVLEEF
+499 ITTLNVLEDF
-509 LLNFP
+509 LLNFS

-535 VMEGGGKV
+535 VMEGEGKV
-543 RDFPGNY
+543 RDYPGNY
-550 TDYREWRDSHPK
+550 TDYREWRDSQPK
-562 TTVAPA
+562 ANARPGKTAPA
-568 AKPGP
+568 DVKSQA
-573 ATAKNQTAVP
+573 AVP
-583 VVSSTAGA
+583 VVSSVPASQNGA
-591 ATSNGVKK
+591 KR
-599 KLSFRE
+599 KLSFKE
-605 IREYETLEKEIEQ
+605 IREYETLEKDIESLEQRKTEI
-618 LEERKAEVVALL
+618 VSLL

-636 EQLTEWAL
+636 EQLIAWSRQ
-644 EIEQID
+644 IESID
-650 QHITEKSDRWLELA
+650 QTIAEKSDRWLELA
-664 EHI
+664 EFI

>member
-1 MDWPVKVRTI
+1 
-11 FFVVPLHFLTYRVFR
+11 
-26 TRGFSRPMNYL
+26 MNYL

-45 YGDRTLFQNL
+45 YGDRILFKNL

-84 AMPPD
+84 AVPPD
-89 AGVVSHRKDISIGYL
+89 SGIVSHRKDITIGYL

-126 QLEAV
+126 QLDAV
-131 RAYEHAL
+131 RAYELAL
-138 AHPNDHAALER
+138 AHDDHAALER
-149 AMAEMEKMEAWDYE
+149 AMVDMEKLEAWDYE

-174 IQDVEQSVSSLSG
+174 IHDVEQPVRSLSG

-193 SLARVLIQNPDLLIL
+193 ALARVLIQSPDLLIL

-216 LEAIEYLENYLNTNN
+216 LEAIEYLENFLNINN

-251 AELDGG
+251 AELDNG

-280 ASELAKDRNTFRRE
+280 ASEQAKDRNTFRRE

-315 FEELKEKTSGKRNDG
+315 FEELKEKTSGRRNDG

-335 LRMARLG
+335 LRTTRLG

-353 RFGDKILL
+353 RFGDKVLL
-361 DHFNYTFKRPD
+361 DHFNYTFKRFD
-372 RVGLIGKNGMGKTT
+372 RAGLIGKNGMGKTT
-386 LMNMLTGQLR
+386 LLNLLTNQLR
-396 PDSGKII
+396 PDSGKIT

-415 TELDLPE
+415 SELDMPE
-422 TQRVIDV
+422 NQRVIDV
-429 VQDVAE
+429 VQEVAE
-435 VMKLANGDTITA
+435 VMKLENGDTVTA
-447 TQLLSRFL
+447 SQLLSRFL
-455 FDRSKQYDYVAKLS
+455 FDRHKQYDYVSKLS

-499 ITTLNVLEEF
+499 ITTLNVLEDF
-509 LLNFP
+509 LQSFS

-535 VMEGGGKV
+535 VLEGEGKV

-550 TDYREWRDSHPK
+550 TDYREWRDSQPK
-562 TTVAPA
+562 KSTLQNDKPA
-568 AKPGP
+568 SASS
-573 ATAKNQTAVP
+573 KNQSSSA
-583 VVSSTAGA
+583 VVSS
-591 ATSNGVKK
+591 ATVPPSTVKK
-599 KLSFRE
+599 KLSFKE
-605 IREYETLEKEIEQ
+605 MREYETLEKEIES
-618 LEERKAEVVALL
+618 LEQRKDEVVGLL

-636 EQLTEWAL
+636 EQLMAWAL
-644 EIEQID
+644 EIEQLDRSIA
-650 QHITEKSDRWLELA
+650 EKSDRWLELA
-664 EHI
+664 EYM